1 MAQQKE
7 KNKIKINHKQRQ
19 GDWICS
25 NCNNMNF
32 AFRDSCNRC
41 HNIKNI
47 KHKENN
53 GFKSALFLTESNGDI
68 PPISD
73 RSNKSSGE
81 RNNIGNN
88 KFSFDKLPSIEPI
101 LKQMTK
107 EICIII
113 YQNMKNQNMI
123 TLSLNG
129 NVNNAYRLINTIKQ
143 IVFNVEFKVLESLQF
158 DLQLF

>member
-1 MAQQKE
+1 MAQQKG
-7 KNKIKINHKQRQ
+7 KNRSNYRIRE

-41 HNIKNI
+41 YAAKNI
-47 KHKENN
+47 KYNESN

-81 RNNIGNN
+81 RTEIGTNN
-88 KFSFDKLPSIEPI
+88 FSFDKLPSMKPI
-101 LKQMTK
+101 LKQITK
-107 EICIII
+107 ETCKIN
-113 YQNMKNQNMI
+113 QNMKNQNMI

-129 NVNNAYRLINTIKQ
+129 YANNANRLINTIKYTAL
-143 IVFNVEFKVLESLQF
+143 NVGLRG
-158 DLQLF
+158 

>member
-1 MAQQKE
+1 MAQQKG
-7 KNKIKINHKQRQ
+7 KNRSNHRIRE

-41 HNIKNI
+41 HAVKNM
-47 KHKENN
+47 KPNMNNLKNNESN

-81 RNNIGNN
+81 RTEIGTNN
-88 KFSFDKLPSIEPI
+88 FSFDKLPSMEPI
-101 LKQMTK
+101 LKQITK
-107 EICIII
+107 ETQPKYDYFEFEWQCKQCQQI
-113 YQNMKNQNMI
+113 NQYYKI
-123 TLSLNG
+123 HCVECGAQRHRKS
-129 NVNNAYRLINTIKQ
+129 TI
-143 IVFNVEFKVLESLQF
+143 
-158 DLQLF
+158 